1 MHKKPLA
8 FRERQTEN
16 GSGLLWKSKTKIQIV
31 KTIRSVSNM
40 TKTGKLKSLKE
51 TLFLCSFVKIIFI
64 HHVYVP
70 VLYLLNFINSSNQ
83 MFSISNTVS
92 TQGQH

>member
-1 MHKKPLA
+1 
-8 FRERQTEN
+8 
-16 GSGLLWKSKTKIQIV
+16 
-31 KTIRSVSNM
+31 M

-70 VLYLLNFINSSNQ
+70 VLYLLNFINSSN
-83 MFSISNTVS
+83 TVS
-92 TQGQH
+92 IQGQH